1 MHPGRCETPYPNT
14 HAPVRV
20 CGSTAAQTHAMTNKR
35 KIDEVEG
42 CGSDVE
48 DYKFMD
54 EDDRHTM
61 TAPLPKQD
69 TNHPSDAR
77 LRGHKVI
84 PAKLA
89 HLEKNEKKRIRIRH
103 METTLAKARTFF
115 GRFQRWYVRH
125 QLSKASGTTGPDLA
139 DYKRRLFADPLGLVP
154 VDHTDTRCWTTKK
167 MNGKTTHL
175 ETEFYRGL
183 KLLH

>member
-1 MHPGRCETPYPNT
+1 
-14 HAPVRV
+14 
-20 CGSTAAQTHAMTNKR
+20 
-35 KIDEVEG
+35 
-42 CGSDVE
+42 
-48 DYKFMD
+48 
-54 EDDRHTM
+54 
-61 TAPLPKQD
+61 
-69 TNHPSDAR
+69 
-77 LRGHKVI
+77 
-84 PAKLA
+84 
-89 HLEKNEKKRIRIRH
+89 

-167 MNGKTTHL
+167 ISGKTTHL

-183 KLLH
+183 KLYQEENYLYYRASIPLYIDADCKTKLEVWITRQEQNHTPPLNKDNRLDKDVRLTWRSIKGYLLVLSVLTHPGQPLLLTPLHHHPG